1 MRRQYGSS
9 SGALR
14 MGRSPAVEA
23 LQSAVQARQFSN
35 LHQEN
40 NKSIATTAA
49 PENR

>member
-14 MGRSPAVEA
+14 MGCSPAVEA
-23 LQSAVQARQFSN
+23 LQSAVRARQFSN
-35 LHQEN
+35 LPMN
-40 NKSIATTAA
+40 KNKSIVTK

>member
-23 LQSAVQARQFSN
+23 LQSAVQARQFWN
-35 LHQEN
+35 LPLN
-40 NKSIATTAA
+40 KNKSIVTK